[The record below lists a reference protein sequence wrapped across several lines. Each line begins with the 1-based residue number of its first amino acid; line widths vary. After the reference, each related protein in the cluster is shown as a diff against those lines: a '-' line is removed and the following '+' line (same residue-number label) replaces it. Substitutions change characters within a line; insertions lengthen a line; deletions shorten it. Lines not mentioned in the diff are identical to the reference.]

1 MKIKQWLA
9 LLNEQQD
16 RLKLGLRNTRLH
28 RLFGERIFS
37 HSIWGFEKEALA
49 GGFSLGLFIAFTPT
63 IPFHMIFCVLGA
75 IFFRVNLFA
84 ALTACW
90 VTNPLTAPPVYLAAH
105 WIGRFLLG
113 QSEFLK
119 TIISLFGFGEKMGR
133 LVEHTA
139 YLWAGSLLFAIVAAI
154 IGNLLVKKG
163 WDLLHRIK
171 GEKQEAEDKAD

>member
-1 MKIKQWLA
+1 
-9 LLNEQQD
+9 
-16 RLKLGLRNTRLH
+16 LKRGLRNTRLH
-28 RLFGERIFS
+28 RLFGERIFA
-37 HSIWGFEKEALA
+37 HSIWGFEKEPLA
-49 GGFSLGLFIAFTPT
+49 DGFALGLFIAFTPT

-90 VTNPLTAPPVYLAAH
+90 VTNPLTAAPVYLAAH

-113 QSEFLK
+113 RSELLQAALAF
-119 TIISLFGFGEKMGR
+119 FGFGDKMGR

-139 YLWAGSLLFAIVAAI
+139 YLWAGSLLFAVGAAI
-154 IGNLLVKKG
+154 TGNLLAKKG

-171 GEKQEAEDKAD
+171 EEKQEAEDDAD